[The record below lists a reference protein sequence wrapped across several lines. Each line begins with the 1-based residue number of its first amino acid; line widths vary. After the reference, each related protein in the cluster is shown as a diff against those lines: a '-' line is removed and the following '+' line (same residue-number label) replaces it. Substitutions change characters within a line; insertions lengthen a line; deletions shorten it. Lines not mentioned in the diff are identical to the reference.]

1 MTHGAEVAAGLGAG
15 HAQAPHPMLRH
26 YLLLLLGVFTCS
38 TAVIQIKASHTH
50 PFMLA
55 ALRCAIAA
63 VILAPLAWREY
74 RRHHEVYDREH
85 LRRTFLP
92 ALVLALHFLSWS
104 YGARMT
110 IAAQASLVVNLAP
123 AAIPFFLHWIVGE
136 RVNRVEILGTL
147 IALAGVVVL
156 SARDA
161 LTGGGDFWGNVVC
174 FGSMLLFAWY
184 LALGRRNRD
193 FPSLW
198 LYVVPVYAQAAVIC
212 FIFAM
217 PWAGTFETGNG
228 REWLLM
234 LGLAVLPTIF
244 GHSLLNA
251 SMRHLRGQVV
261 SLWNVGQFIF
271 AGIMAYFLFGESP
284 APTFYFAS
292 LLVVAGVATVVFAA
306 PTPPPRLR

>member
-1 MTHGAEVAAGLGAG
+1 
-15 HAQAPHPMLRH
+15 MLRH

-50 PFMLA
+50 PFVLA
-55 ALRCAIAA
+55 ALRLSIASLL
-63 VILAPLAWREY
+63 LAPLAWREY
-74 RRHHEVYDREH
+74 RQHRGVYDRDH

-92 ALVLALHFLSWS
+92 AVVLALHFLSWS
-104 YGARMT
+104 YGARLT
-110 IAAQASLVVNLAP
+110 LAAQASLVVNLAP

-136 RVNRVEILGTL
+136 RINRVEILGTL
-147 IALAGVVVL
+147 LALAGVVVL
-156 SARDA
+156 SVRDA
-161 LTGGGDFWGNVVC
+161 MNGGGDVWGNVVC

-184 LALGRRNRD
+184 LALGRKNRD

-198 LYVVPVYAQAAVIC
+198 PNVVPVYAQAAVLC
-212 FIFAM
+212 FIAAL
-217 PWAGTFETGNG
+217 PWVGTFETDNS

-271 AGIMAYFLFGESP
+271 AGFMAYFLFGESP

-292 LLVVAGVATVVFAA
+292 LLVVAGVTTVVFAA

>member
-1 MTHGAEVAAGLGAG
+1 
-15 HAQAPHPMLRH
+15 MLRS

-50 PFMLA
+50 PFVLA
-55 ALRCAIAA
+55 ALRLLIAS
-63 VILAPLAWREY
+63 VLLAPLAWREY
-74 RRHHEVYDREH
+74 RRHRAAFDHTH

-92 ALVLALHFLSWS
+92 AVVLALHFLTWS

-136 RVNRVEILGTL
+136 RINRVEILGTL
-147 IALAGVVVL
+147 LALAGVIVL
-156 SARDA
+156 SVRAA
-161 LTGGGDFWGNVVC
+161 LGGGGDFWGNVVC

-198 LYVVPVYAQAAVIC
+198 LYVVPVYAQAAVFC
-212 FIFAM
+212 LVAALPWLDTFAV
-217 PWAGTFETGNG
+217 GDS

-251 SMRHLRGQVV
+251 SMRRFRGQVV

-271 AGIMAYFLFGESP
+271 AGLMAFYLFGESP

-292 LLVVAGVATVVFAA
+292 LLVVAGVATVVLAA